1 MARGDGGLSGAAAP
15 RPRPDRVLMTA
26 DTQGGVWTHALELA
40 AALSRSGVATA
51 LAVMGGPLSPG
62 ARAAAAA
69 IPGLE
74 LVESAYRLEWMD
86 DPWDDVAAAGDWL
99 LDLEERTRPDLVH
112 LNGYCHAA
120 LPFRAPRVVVG
131 HACLL
136 SWWRAVHRR
145 PAPVRY
151 DRYRA
156 RVAEG
161 LRAAEAVVAP
171 SASML
176 SALAGEYGALGLGRG
191 HVIPHARDR
200 RRFLPGAKE
209 RFIFAAGRLWDEAK
223 NLAALEKVAP
233 HLPWP
238 VLVAGSDVAP
248 GGVGRRAGESL
259 CSLGWMSEGELAWW
273 MGRAAIYAFP
283 ARYAPFGMSVLEA
296 GLSGCALVLGD
307 LPSLREVWGNA
318 AVYVPAGDPGALLG
332 ALAHLVRDVARREAL
347 GALARRRAVRFSPHA
362 MARRYLEV
370 YAVALAARR
379 PAASQVC
386 PPSTPTPCGT
396 PCE

>member
-1 MARGDGGLSGAAAP
+1 MARGDGGPTPAAAAP
-15 RPRPDRVLMTA
+15 RPGRVLMTA
-26 DTQGGVWTHALELA
+26 DPHGGVWTYAIELA
-40 AALSRSGVATA
+40 GALSRAGVATV
-51 LAVMGGPLSPG
+51 LATMGGPLSDG

-69 IPGLE
+69 VRGLE
-74 LVESAYRLEWMD
+74 LVEGAYRLEWMD
-86 DPWDDVAAAGDWL
+86 DPWDDVAAAGEWL

-120 LPFRAPRVVVG
+120 LPFRAPRVVVA
-131 HACLL
+131 HACVL
-136 SWWRAVHRR
+136 SWWRAVHRL
-145 PAPVRY
+145 PPPVRH

-171 SASML
+171 SAAML
-176 SALAGEYGALGLGRG
+176 SALSGEYGALGVGRG

-200 RRFLPGAKE
+200 RRFAPAAKE
-209 RFIFAAGRLWDEAK
+209 AFVFAAGRLWDEAK

-233 HLPWP
+233 RLPWP

-248 GGVGRRAGESL
+248 GGLGRRTGESL

-283 ARYAPFGMSVLEA
+283 ARYEPFGMSVLEA

-307 LPSLREVWGNA
+307 LPSLREVWRDA
-318 AVYVPAGDPGALLG
+318 AVYVPADDPAALAGALDQLI
-332 ALAHLVRDVARREAL
+332 RDAARRDAL
-347 GALARRRAVRFSPHA
+347 GALARRRAVRFSPRA
-362 MARRYLEV
+362 MARRYLDV
-370 YAVALAARR
+370 YAVALAARP
-379 PAASQVC
+379 PAPRRGSP
-386 PPSTPTPCGT
+386 PPSPTPRGT

>member
-1 MARGDGGLSGAAAP
+1 MARVDRGSPGAAAP
-15 RPRPDRVLMTA
+15 RPGRVLMTA
-26 DTQGGVWTHALELA
+26 DTQGGVWTVAIELA
-40 AALSRSGVATA
+40 LALSRAGVATV
-51 LAVMGGPLSPG
+51 LAIMGGPLSPA

-99 LDLEERTRPDLVH
+99 LDLEERVRPDLVH

-120 LPFRAPRVVVG
+120 LPFRAPRVVVA
-131 HACLL
+131 HACVL

-151 DRYRA
+151 ERYRA

-161 LRAAEAVVAP
+161 LRAADAVVAP
-171 SASML
+171 SAAML

-200 RRFLPGAKE
+200 RRFAPAPKE
-209 RFIFAAGRLWDEAK
+209 PFVFAAGRLWDEAK

-233 HLPWP
+233 HLAWP
-238 VLVAGSDVAP
+238 VIVAGSDVAP

-259 CSLGWMSEGELAWW
+259 CSLGWVDEPELAWW
-273 MGRAAIYAFP
+273 MSRAAIYASP
-283 ARYAPFGMSVLEA
+283 ARYAPFGMATLEA
-296 GLSGCALVLGD
+296 ALSGCALVLGD
-307 LPSLREVWGNA
+307 LPSLREVWRDA
-318 AVYVPAGDPGALLG
+318 ALYVPADDARALHA
-332 ALAHLVRDVARREAL
+332 ALDHLVRDAARREAL
-347 GALARRRAVRFSPHA
+347 GALARRRAVRFSPRA
-362 MARRYLEV
+362 MARRYLDV
-370 YAVALAARR
+370 YAVALAARP
-379 PAASQVC
+379 PAPRRVC
-386 PPSTPTPCGT
+386 PPSSPSPCGT

>member
-1 MARGDGGLSGAAAP
+1 MARGDGDLPGAAAP
-15 RPRPDRVLMTA
+15 RPGRVLMTA
-26 DTQGGVWTHALELA
+26 DTQGGVWTYALELA
-40 AALSRSGVATA
+40 AGLARAGVATA
-51 LAVMGGPLSPG
+51 LAVMGGPLSPA

-99 LDLEERTRPDLVH
+99 LDLEERTRPDVVH

-120 LPFRAPRVVVG
+120 LPFRAPRVVVA
-131 HACLL
+131 HACVL

-145 PAPVRY
+145 PAPVRH
-151 DRYRA
+151 DLYRA

-171 SASML
+171 SAAML

-200 RRFLPGAKE
+200 RRFAPAPKE
-209 RFIFAAGRLWDEAK
+209 RFVFAAGRLWDEAK

-233 HLPWP
+233 RLPWP

-259 CSLGWMSEGELAWW
+259 CSLGWMNEGELAWW

-307 LPSLREVWGNA
+307 LPSLRELWRDA
-318 AVYVPAGDPGALLG
+318 AVYVPADDPGALRG
-332 ALAHLVRDVARREAL
+332 ALDQLIQDAARREAL

-370 YAVALAARR
+370 YAVALAAR
-379 PAASQVC
+379 PEAAARAC